1 MPVWATWWEMKGEGK
16 ERRDKRRKERR
27 TKRKGRGKKIKSHYL
42 NTSTVEASSEPDVLG
57 SLQAPPRLM
66 MEESGVGQIFGVD
79 NAALSGDRCCPL
91 SPWHVV
97 CNTPWCY
104 PDDKVTQHAFLWV
117 YTWHWPTC
125 VLVLTR
131 CSTRIADANG
141 WSRSSYTG
149 FWNKHGRGQR
159 AVIWKGPSPLWIPL
173 FRPVLALPF
182 ISEQMTDLPGSVVP
196 TSASLSL
203 VPIWRKVI
211 KAFLLFVYLLYV
223 FVHFILRPPPAV
235 CPYSLHRWELSFV

>member
-1 MPVWATWWEMKGEGK
+1 MACSMQYSMMLSWWQ
-16 ERRDKRRKERR
+16 
-27 TKRKGRGKKIKSHYL
+27 SHSACISL
-42 NTSTVEASSEPDVLG
+42 GVHLALTHMCLG
-57 SLQAPPRLM
+57 SNQ
-66 MEESGVGQIFGVD
+66 VFYQD
-79 NAALSGDRCCPL
+79 
-91 SPWHVV
+91 
-97 CNTPWCY
+97 
-104 PDDKVTQHAFLWV
+104 
-117 YTWHWPTC
+117 
-125 VLVLTR
+125 
-131 CSTRIADANG
+131 RIADANG

-173 FRPVLALPF
+173 FRLVLALPF

-223 FVHFILRPPPAV
+223 FVHSILRPPSPAV